1 MSCTTRSLN
10 LRRALVWLA
19 GGILLLTSGGCA
31 TLPGQVPT
39 EESRHERLNDALS
52 ARVAEAT
59 PVPDPKRATFTE
71 QLLIAELA
79 SARGQHETAALAFLR
94 AAALYNEPD
103 IARRGV
109 REALA
114 AGREDL
120 AYELAQ
126 LWQDTGDS
134 PSQSHALLLRLAVD
148 AGDAEMARRHL
159 EQVVQSAQDEG
170 APGYRPVVRA
180 LGDVQQAHSLALD
193 VVQTHIEQ
201 ISRDDPEAWFAL
213 GLLAYNYERFDRAR
227 AAIERAVALDAPEI
241 ENRHLLLLAGT
252 LLRGS
257 DAASAIDAVES
268 RINTVEE
275 PVALR
280 RDFAQLLRQNGAFAE
295 ARSQLEALLAAEP
308 GDADALLS
316 LGTIAREQGDPSAAE
331 DYLQRALAAEEGDR
345 AEISYQLG
353 VLAQSRGER
362 DAARQW
368 FNTAAEAGDLLRAE
382 LRLAQID
389 AESGD
394 LTAARERLDRL
405 RRENPGMAARLLA
418 AEGEMLYRAGAFEEA
433 VSLLEQALSA
443 YPDHSEL
450 RYNYALALEQAGR
463 MDAAERV
470 LRALIDEDAD
480 NAAALNALGYMLA
493 IRGQRLQE
501 AERFI
506 RRALAI
512 APDDPAIIDSLGWVL
527 FKQGQ
532 PKEALAY
539 LERAYATYPNPE
551 VAAHLGE
558 VLWVLG
564 ERERARTLL
573 EAALAE
579 HPNDATLQETT
590 QRLLQ

>member
-1 MSCTTRSLN
+1 MTCPLHPM
-10 LRRALVWLA
+10 RALIWLA
-19 GGILLLTSGGCA
+19 CGTLLLINGGCA
-31 TLPGQVPT
+31 SLPMPDPSA
-39 EESRHERLNDALS
+39 ESQREERLSDALS
-52 ARVAEAT
+52 ARVAEPA
-59 PVPDPKRATFTE
+59 PIPDAKRATFTK

-79 SARGQHETAALAFLR
+79 SARGQHETAAQAFLR
-94 AAALYNEPD
+94 AAALYNEAD

-120 AYELAQ
+120 AYQLAQ

-148 AGDAEMARRHL
+148 TGDAEMARRHL
-159 EQVVQSAQDEG
+159 EHVVEAAQAEG

-180 LGDVQQAHSLALD
+180 LGDVQQAHGLALD
-193 VVQTHIEQ
+193 IVQAHVEQ
-201 ISRDDPEAWFAL
+201 FSADDAEAWFAL

-227 AAIERAVALDAPEI
+227 AAIERSVALDAPDI

-257 DAASAIDAVES
+257 DAASAVEAVES
-268 RINTVEE
+268 RIDAVEE
-275 PVALR
+275 ANALR
-280 RDFAQLLRQNGAFAE
+280 RDFAQLLRQNGAFSE
-295 ARSQLEALLAAEP
+295 ARVQLEALLDAAP

-316 LGTIAREQGDPSAAE
+316 LGTIAREQNDPAAAE
-331 DYLQRALAAEEGDR
+331 DYLRRALAADDGDR
-345 AEISYQLG
+345 AEITYQLG
-353 VLAQSRGER
+353 VLAQSQGETA
-362 DAARQW
+362 AARAW
-368 FNTAAEAGDLLRAE
+368 FDQAAEAGDLLRAE

-418 AEGEMLYRAGAFEEA
+418 AEGEMLYRARAFDEA

-443 YPDHSEL
+443 YPDDSEL

-463 MDAAERV
+463 MEDAETV
-470 LRALIDEDAD
+470 LRGLIDEDAD

-493 IRGQRLQE
+493 IRGERLQE
-501 AERFI
+501 AESFI

-527 FKQGQ
+527 FKQGK
-532 PKEALAY
+532 PKEALGH
-539 LERAYATYPNPE
+539 LERAYRAYPNPE

-558 VLWVLG
+558 VLWTLG
-564 ERERARTLL
+564 EKDRARALL
-573 EAALAE
+573 ESALAKD
-579 HPNDATLQETT
+579 PDDPTLQETSE
-590 QRLLQ
+590 RLLQ